1 MSLQKKIE
9 AYYDDFGKL
18 HLPQIDDRNLTSTKS
33 DDKDSANT
41 KDRIEYL
48 ANLSSY
54 EYGLIRRQEAKAL
67 GLNVSFL
74 DKSIREAKIDKDD
87 DSGFTDIEPWETA
100 INLASLLDEIS
111 NTVLRFIVCEK
122 EVADAAALW
131 AAMTWVIDVIQVAP
145 LAVITAP
152 EKRCGKSQLLT
163 LLKKLSC
170 KPLSASNISPAA
182 LFRCIESW
190 QPTLLLD
197 ETDTFLRENEELRGI
212 VNSGHTRDTAYVIRT
227 VGDDHTPK
235 RFSTWAAKALAG
247 IGHLSDTLMDRAVIL
262 ELRRK
267 LSHESVERLRYAEP
281 DLFETLAR
289 KLARFAADYRESIR
303 LARPDL
309 PEQLNDRAQ
318 DNWEP
323 LLAIA
328 GVAGQQ
334 WPDRA
339 RAAALKLSAI
349 DDSSSVGNQLL
360 ADIREVFES
369 KSLIKISTSN
379 LAKALIENEENNWAT
394 YNRGKPLTPKQLVN
408 KLNGYAIK
416 SKPIRIGYEVVR
428 GFELSQFEESFL
440 RYLTPEKSVTTLQT
454 KPDKDLDVTN
464 QNAVTVTNIQSV
476 TNDCN
481 ASNSCNVTRN
491 ENVTPK
497 PAPVLNCNNVTL
509 APLPAGEDKVR
520 I

>member
-1 MSLQKKIE
+1 MTASLKEQVE
-9 AYYDDFGKL
+9 GYYDDNGKL
-18 HLPQIDDRNLTSTKS
+18 HLPQTTSTNS
-33 DDKDSANT
+33 DDKDSTNARG
-41 KDRIEYL
+41 RIEYL
-48 ANLSSY
+48 ANINSY
-54 EYGLIRRQEAKAL
+54 DYGLIRKKEAKSL

-74 DKSIREAKIDKDD
+74 DKAVKEAKIGKDD
-87 DSGFTDIEPWETA
+87 DSGFIDIEPSESA
-100 INLASLLDEIS
+100 INLASLLDEVS

-122 EVADAAALW
+122 EVADAVALW

-152 EKRCGKSQLLT
+152 EKRCGKTQLLT
-163 LLKKLSC
+163 ILKKLSYR
-170 KPLSASNISPAA
+170 PLAASNISPAA

-197 ETDTFLRENEELRGI
+197 ETDTFLKENEELRGVI
-212 VNSGHTRDTAYVIRT
+212 NSGHSRDNAYVIRT

-235 RFSTWAAKALAG
+235 RFSTWSAKALSG
-247 IGHLSDTLMDRAVIL
+247 IGHLPDTLRDRAIIL

-281 DLFETLAR
+281 DLFETLSR
-289 KLARFAADYRESIR
+289 KLARFAVDYRELIR
-303 LARPDL
+303 LARPHL
-309 PEQLNDRAQ
+309 PYQLNDRAQ

-328 GVAGQQ
+328 DVAGDQ
-334 WPDRA
+334 WPDKA
-339 RAAALKLSAI
+339 RVAALKISAI

-497 PAPVLNCNNVTL
+497 PSPALNCNNVTL
-509 APLPAGEDKVR
+509 VHPPAGGNKIR